1 MKLIVQR
8 CRYLLLAAAVLL
20 GIWLSAASAGPS
32 LASPGSVNP
41 SDAIS
46 TWLQPVVPPTPPEQ
60 SARALTLAAS
70 ATDIQA
76 GQRASLTARANRPL
90 DGAYAIV
97 IRREGGHLGSG
108 IEATC
113 WSQPDCTAETRGNG
127 VASAR
132 FAAALY
138 RCDSR
143 GFCILEEDA
152 DDADK
157 VRVNW
162 R

>member
-1 MKLIVQR
+1 MKHIVRR
-8 CRYLLLAAAVLL
+8 CRYLLLAAPVLL
-20 GIWLSAASAGPS
+20 GIWLSVASARPS

-41 SDAIS
+41 SDALS
-46 TWLQPVVPPTPPEQ
+46 TWLQPVVPPTPPGQ

-70 ATDIQA
+70 ATDIPP
-76 GQRASLTARANRPL
+76 GQSAALTARANRRL

-97 IRREGGHLGSG
+97 IRREGGHLSSG

-113 WSQPDCTAETRGNG
+113 WSQPDCTTEVRRNG
-127 VASAR
+127 AASVR

-138 RCDSR
+138 RCDSQ
-143 GFCILEEDA
+143 GICVLEEDA